1 MLKADNSALARDCRS
16 DIKTATQQLQRLGPR
31 ERNKRREL
39 RAQLRGL
46 AKEERQRQSAAVK
59 EVIGGAHVLC
69 ATLTGALSYNLK
81 VGRAGLGEVG
91 GRPRGGQGEAWAG
104 QDKAG
109 PGLGGPRGWVGAL

>member
-1 MLKADNSALARDCRS
+1 MQPENLKLGGGLTQTVLHPLVLFALIVAALL
-16 DIKTATQQLQRLGPR
+16 ILFLPKKNAIVAVLVMAFLVPLGQQF
-31 ERNKRREL
+31 
-39 RAQLRGL
+39 
-46 AKEERQRQSAAVK
+46 
-59 EVIGGAHVLC
+59 VIGGAHVLC